1 MEESQE
7 SRKDIEIVKE
17 VIVQNSKQLFVI
29 IPKDLERL
37 LHIKEGN
44 KIKFIVKIPA
54 KKSDKI
60 QIKLEVNDERREY
73 KYLDKYEREIII
85 FRFSWNR
92 CFN

>member
-60 QIKLEVNDERREY
+60 QIKLEVNDERRGV
-73 KYLDKYEREIII
+73 
-85 FRFSWNR
+85 
-92 CFN
+92 